1 VAAEQPAG
9 TEAADVN
16 EPAAGAITDWL
27 VGFVVTVG
35 TQFGLTVSAAAL
47 LVAEPFVA
55 VHTAW
60 YCVPLCAVVV
70 APVENVAEVAP
81 LMFENDEPPGASD
94 CH

>member
-1 VAAEQPAG
+1 VAAVQPVG

-16 EPAAGAITDWL
+16 EAAAGAITVAL
-27 VGFVVTVG
+27 AGCVVTVG
-35 TQFGLTVSAAAL
+35 TQFGLTVRVAAV

-55 VHTAW
+55 VQTAW
-60 YCVPLCAVVV
+60 YLVPLCAVVV